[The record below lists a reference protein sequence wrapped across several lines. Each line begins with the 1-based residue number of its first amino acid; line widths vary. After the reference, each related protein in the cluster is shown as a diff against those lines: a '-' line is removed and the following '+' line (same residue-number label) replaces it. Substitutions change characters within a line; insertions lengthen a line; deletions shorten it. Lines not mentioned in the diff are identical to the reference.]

1 MRSKQTTRLLV
12 KAKAVNSTL
21 LTRETLNDYP
31 EDRRITVDGYT
42 YGIEEK
48 ESDEIKLTLLAKQ
61 TLHLKTIK
69 NIVIFFL
76 TMWLIGTII
85 TIAYTVKFM
94 TAISSIM

>member
-12 KAKAVNSTL
+12 EAKAVNSTL

-48 ESDEIKLTLLAKQ
+48 ASDEIEITLLAKQ
-61 TLHLKTIK
+61 TIYINTIK
-69 NIVIFFL
+69 KIAIFFL
-76 TMWLIGTII
+76 IMWLTGAII
-85 TIAYTVKFM
+85 TIGYIIKMASAF
-94 TAISSIM
+94 SSAL